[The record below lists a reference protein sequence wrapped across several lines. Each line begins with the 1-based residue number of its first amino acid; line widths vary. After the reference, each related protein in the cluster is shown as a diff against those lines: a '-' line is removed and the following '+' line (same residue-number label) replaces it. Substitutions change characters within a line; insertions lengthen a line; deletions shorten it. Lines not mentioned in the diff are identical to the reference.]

1 MSLPARIDSLV
12 RSLRRGVAPFAPFV
26 FGLVLTALALTFV
39 RRHAVDW
46 SYNDDWATLRWFA
59 DADAGHLGSAGLL
72 DLWNNEHPVDTQFAT
87 LWLARLVVGL
97 DMRAFA
103 VLSAAVVAATAMGAT
118 TLATDA
124 SASVVARCAAVA
136 ACFALAFQPTQ
147 MEHLLWSFEIG
158 WFLINAAVVADVV
171 LTERLGPRAIW
182 PVTALCAAASLA
194 SAQGAF
200 AFFAAAFHQA
210 LMPAR
215 PGRRGAA
222 VLLALGGLVAV
233 AHLFWQPHPSTSGPA
248 EPDRNLGGIMIF
260 ALEVLGGL
268 FGVRGRVP
276 LLLGG
281 ASLVAAAALLLWMR
295 RRTTRPDRMR
305 AAIVLMAFSALCLGA
320 FARGRH
326 HLGLDWATA
335 SFHAAPLL
343 VPFTL
348 GLAVLLGAPAF
359 AAPAVRWLD
368 RSAAALAVL
377 LLAASTA
384 AAWPYGL
391 TRARLW
397 AMEQGYARWASC
409 SREVPEI
416 VAARGSGVG
425 YDLAGFTALRPLA
438 STMCAAPAGP
448 LERVLVRRP
457 PLFDALSAGRPE
469 VDDALA
475 TLWQDYATD
484 LELQLAFKPWRLDT
498 PTRLLIF
505 AKANAEKGSEVD
517 PERLAR
523 YADIFRTLAP

>member
-1 MSLPARIDSLV
+1 MAAPPLG
-12 RSLRRGVAPFAPFV
+12 LRRG
-26 FGLVLTALALTFV
+26 
-39 RRHAVDW
+39 R
-46 SYNDDWATLRWFA
+46 
-59 DADAGHLGSAGLL
+59 
-72 DLWNNEHPVDTQFAT
+72 
-87 LWLARLVVGL
+87 AR
-97 DMRAFA
+97 
-103 VLSAAVVAATAMGAT
+103 AATAAG
-118 TLATDA
+118 LRP
-124 SASVVARCAAVA
+124 SSRWRCWAG
-136 ACFALAFQPTQ
+136 
-147 MEHLLWSFEIG
+147 S
-158 WFLINAAVVADVV
+158 
-171 LTERLGPRAIW
+171 
-182 PVTALCAAASLA
+182 S
-194 SAQGAF
+194 
-200 AFFAAAFHQA
+200 
-210 LMPAR
+210 
-215 PGRRGAA
+215 
-222 VLLALGGLVAV
+222 
-233 AHLFWQPHPSTSGPA
+233 
-248 EPDRNLGGIMIF
+248 
-260 ALEVLGGL
+260 
-268 FGVRGRVP
+268 GVRGRVALLGGGASRRGRAPP
-276 LLLGG
+276 LLLWD
-281 ASLVAAAALLLWMR
+281 AA
-295 RRTTRPDRMR
+295 PDRRARTGSARPWRLFCWPSRRCASAPSR
-305 AAIVLMAFSALCLGA
+305 AA
-320 FARGRH
+320 RH

-343 VPFTL
+343 VPFAL